1 MQKGL
6 IMNHQN
12 MTTTEAIAHFIAETR
27 YEDLPQKALNI
38 AKMAITDFCGV
49 AMAGTKQPL
58 AEILQKYIEGTGGN
72 PQATIFGSGMRSSV
86 ENAAMV
92 NGAIGHALDF
102 DDWSM
107 ATHGH
112 PSVFLV
118 PPLFALAEQY
128 GFSGKDILT
137 AYVVGFEVVAMIP
150 YTVTMRH
157 FDQGWHP
164 TGTLGALGATAAVC
178 NILKLPVESV
188 RRAIGMGCSM
198 AAGIRVNN
206 GTMTKPLHAGN
217 AAAVGIKAAKLASLG
232 YTSEVNMIDMVRGYI
247 YSFGYTDPLD
257 WDSILDKLG
266 TDYEICGNEG
276 INIKPYPACGGTAFA
291 ADAVKQLRKKYDF
304 SLDDIKEI
312 ELWVNPI
319 AGLPLIHHNPTKGLQ
334 GKFSLEYTTARALV
348 SGTVRLSDFTDEKV
362 NEPIIK
368 ELESKMLWMVK
379 YPQPSASGSAAEF
392 DPKGVLLRMKDGRE
406 LLEEC
411 FIHVGMPQ
419 NPMPQDVLEEKFRD
433 CASYALPDEK
443 INECLANLRKFEE
456 LTDIG
461 AVLSCMH

>member
-1 MQKGL
+1 
-6 IMNHQN
+6 MNHMN
-12 MTTTEAIAHFIAETR
+12 MVPTEAIAHYISETR
-27 YEDLPQKALNI
+27 YEDIPEAAIKI
-38 AKMAITDFCGV
+38 AKTAITDFCGV

-58 AEILQKYIEGTGGN
+58 TGILQEYISSTGGKE
-72 PQATIFGSGMRSSV
+72 QATVFGSGMRTSM

-118 PPLFALAEQY
+118 PTLLALAEEY
-128 GFSGKDILT
+128 GFTGKEILA

-150 YTVTMRH
+150 YAVTMRH

-164 TGTLGALGATAAVC
+164 TGTLGALGATAAAC
-178 NILKLPVESV
+178 NILKLPVETV

-217 AAAVGIKAAKLASLG
+217 AAAIGIKAAKLASLG
-232 YTSEVNMIDMVRGYI
+232 YTAETNMIDMVRGYI
-247 YSFGYTDPLD
+247 YSFGYTEPLD
-257 WDSILDKLG
+257 WDAILDKLG
-266 TDYEICGNEG
+266 TQYEICGNEG

-291 ADAVKQLRKKYDF
+291 IDAVKKLRAQYDF
-304 SLDDIKEI
+304 TLDEIKEI

-319 AGLPLIHHNPTKGLQ
+319 AGLPLIHHNPSKGLE

-348 SGTVRLSDFTDEKV
+348 SGHVKLDDFTDERV
-362 NEPIIK
+362 NDPAVK
-368 ELESKMLWMVK
+368 DLEKKMIWMEK
-379 YPQPSASGSAAEF
+379 YPMPSASGSAAEF
-392 DPKGVLLRMKDGRE
+392 DPKGILLRMKDGRE
-406 LLEEC
+406 LVSEV

-419 NPMPQDVLEEKFRD
+419 NPMPREILEQKFRD
-433 CASYALPDEK
+433 CASMALPEEK
-443 INECLANLRKFEE
+443 IDKALSYLHQFEDLENVNDLMKCLY
-456 LTDIG
+456 
-461 AVLSCMH
+461 